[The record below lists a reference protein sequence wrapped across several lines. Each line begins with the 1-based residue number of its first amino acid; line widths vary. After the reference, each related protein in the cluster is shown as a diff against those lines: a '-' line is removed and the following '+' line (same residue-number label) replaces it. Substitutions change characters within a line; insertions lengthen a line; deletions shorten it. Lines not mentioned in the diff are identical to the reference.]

1 MENAPELSWD
11 DDDYG
16 DNDDD
21 NDDACDVGL
30 KVDGNNIY
38 THMNKYI
45 CTTHPPTQQASHP
58 PTHPASQPA
67 CQPDS
72 PQPTHPPTKPQCSVH
87 YIRSLPPMTCCG
99 GPNSGGVTDESTG
112 TLFTPSTVPTST
124 SHTKSASENILL
136 MLLLVRYA
144 LQFFVTQIRR
154 EYPIYKCHPS
164 KCYLTYIQV
173 ETRESKLFFS
183 IMLSPIFATDTREY
197 C

>member
-1 MENAPELSWD
+1 MSKPDMLLDVIYQLEENCGGGIMENAPELSWD

-21 NDDACDVGL
+21 NDNACDVGL
-30 KVDGNNIY
+30 KVGGNNIY

-87 YIRSLPPMTCCG
+87 YIHSLLASNDVLRRSKQWRCHRRVNR
-99 GPNSGGVTDESTG
+99 NSLHPFARSYQHVTNKIG
-112 TLFTPSTVPTST
+112 
-124 SHTKSASENILL
+124 I
-136 MLLLVRYA
+136 
-144 LQFFVTQIRR
+144 
-154 EYPIYKCHPS
+154 
-164 KCYLTYIQV
+164 
-173 ETRESKLFFS
+173 
-183 IMLSPIFATDTREY
+183 
-197 C
+197 